1 MLNKVANLSK
11 SASIAFMV
19 LVVCSL
25 NLVTQCDAETLKPES
40 ELLKDRGPFT
50 HDAGPFIHD

>member
-11 SASIAFMV
+11 SASVAFIV

-25 NLVTQCDAETLKPES
+25 NLVTQCDVETLKPES
-40 ELLKDRGPFT
+40 ELLKDRGPLG
-50 HDAGPFIHD
+50 HD